1 MIDWLSVSFGVKSF
15 SDKTVLFIALLLQA
29 SSGQIYLLL
38 TLVFTKCKSPW
49 LMVKSVRMSSTR
61 QRDWNEVAFVPAS
74 GLT

>member
-1 MIDWLSVSFGVKSF
+1 MIDWLSISFGVKSF
-15 SDKTVLFIALLLQA
+15 SDKTVLFIALLQA

-61 QRDWNEVAFVPAS
+61 QRGWNEIAFAPAS